1 MSDNQKIQ
9 KYLESFDA
17 LSHSTED
24 YLYVWDI
31 KNGLNWFFGRISD
44 EFNLKGTG
52 LTPNTDQ
59 ELMALIYKDDRIDVA
74 NDLKLVKSGEKKG
87 HDLTYRWTN
96 KEGKGV
102 WVNCRGNVIEDDN
115 GQPLMLLGRVSRSVL
130 ENKINKLTGLFNKN
144 KMLEDIAQRKKMGK
158 SGVLLFLAL
167 DRIAKAYSEHGKEYV
182 EKIIERCG
190 RAIEEYGNAKRHIYH
205 IEEDIFAICVEGG
218 TEGSVKKLY
227 DSICEKVH
235 GYVTITGLAIR
246 CNKMFADEKS
256 MYSMWTKEVGEAKKH
271 ARSKLTFSTV
281 NNVDEDVNRKDL
293 AIELEESVENN
304 FEGFSIRYQPQVENG
319 TFRVVGVEALMRFQ
333 SKSGKQYFPDQF
345 LPLMEEYGL
354 MDKASVWIFREAIYQ
369 VKKWRK
375 HLPGLKASVNFSFVQ
390 LDECLDDI
398 IKIVKE
404 SRLPPRSVG
413 VEIVET
419 VRADEVE
426 NVPVLTRTC
435 KEAGIEISVDD
446 FGTGYSNL
454 ALLKEIRADE
464 IKIDRKFITGI
475 KKDSYS
481 YLLVNNLVNFARN
494 NGIKVCCEG
503 VETEE
508 DVLTLSSISPDSYQ
522 GYVFDKPCTAEE
534 FEERYINKDTAE
546 YKKRKHF
553 AHDMRKKDKEQ
564 ISKFDP
570 ARILSKIGVGLCVLD
585 CDFATQTFDMHPD
598 KMAEQ
603 ILGMPENLTPIECNK
618 FWFNRIKEGYVGLVK
633 ENLDKLGT
641 ATDVIQIIFPWI
653 HPTLGEILLSFSG
666 VRAYGEN
673 EKLTVKAMFRMV
685 SVAERV
691 GSDDKKVGLRAPARY
706 YVQSKYIDVMIN
718 NAVAYMEIDLTQNRV
733 EGRLIDLRGTES
745 IDEIDFSSI
754 SNESGDLYYT
764 EYESWWANMYI
775 VKNKEGF
782 LSICN
787 SDYLIEQYNN
797 GAKKLELKYSATDRY
812 GDCHD
817 YHKIIYLSKDEWLD
831 DITALCVIYDITKE
845 NKEEMYRRNKESV
858 VRSMC
863 DEFKTIAHANL
874 DNDTVEFYREDE
886 TIGDWQ
892 EGSKSFSQTV
902 GIYADKFVCDKNRAE
917 FKYLLSAEVLKKKL
931 EKHGVIRFEYEYKG
945 PDGTTTY
952 YEEKIK
958 KDTNNDTGYYVIIG
972 TKDIGQEVKM
982 RNDLKYALEMAYT
995 DHLTGLHN
1003 QQGLMNKCS
1012 EILKDKSIPSSLV
1025 FMDIDNFK
1033 MVNDKYGHSMGDK
1046 ILYEVGRVLKEETRG
1061 KDVVGRYGGDEFVIL
1076 LHDIKEEKY
1085 AISVLERIAY
1095 RIEEVCE
1102 NFDLNVKIS
1111 ASIGVAFTEQ
1121 TGYDYRYL
1129 KEIADDRLY
1138 IAKKSGKNK
1147 IVTKS

>member
-1 MSDNQKIQ
+1 MSNNPVIQ

-44 EFNLKGTG
+44 EFSVKGTG

-59 ELMALIYKDDRIDVA
+59 ELMGLIYKDDRLNVA
-74 NDLKLVKSGEKKG
+74 KDLKLIKSGEKKE

-102 WVNCRGNVIEDDN
+102 WINCRGNVIEDDN
-115 GQPLMLLGRVSRSVL
+115 GQPLMLVGRVSRSVL

-158 SGVLLFLAL
+158 KGILLFLAL

-182 EKIIERCG
+182 EKLIERCG
-190 RAIEEYGNAKRHIYH
+190 KDIEEYATAKRHVYH
-205 IEEDIFAICVEGG
+205 IEEDIFAVYIEGG
-218 TEGSVKKLY
+218 TENNVRNLY

-235 GYVTITGLAIR
+235 GYVTITALAIR
-246 CNKMFADEKS
+246 CNKTFVDEKN
-256 MYSMWTKEVGEAKKH
+256 MYSMWTKEVCEAKKH
-271 ARSKLTFSTV
+271 SRSKLAFSTV
-281 NNVDEDVNRKDL
+281 NNMEEDLNRKDL
-293 AIELEESVENN
+293 AIELEESVSNN
-304 FEGFSIRYQPQVENG
+304 FEGFSVRFQPQVENS

-354 MDKASVWIFREAIYQ
+354 MNKASIWIFREAIYQ
-369 VKKWRK
+369 AKKWRK
-375 HLPGLKASVNFSFVQ
+375 HLPGLKVSVNFSFVQ
-390 LDECLDDI
+390 LDECIDDI

-404 SRLPPRSVG
+404 EKLPPRSVG
-413 VEIVET
+413 IEIVET

-426 NVPVLTRTC
+426 NVSVLTRTC

-464 IKIDRKFITGI
+464 IKIERRFITGI

-481 YLLVNNLVNFARN
+481 YLLVNNLVNFARTN
-494 NGIKVCCEG
+494 DIRVCCEG

-508 DVLTLSSISPDSYQ
+508 DVLTLSSISPDLYQ
-522 GYVFDKPCTAEE
+522 GYVFDKPCTIEE
-534 FEERYINKDTAE
+534 FENRYINKESVE
-546 YKKRKHF
+546 YKKRKRF
-553 AHDMRKKDKEQ
+553 AHLLRKKDKEQ

-598 KMAEQ
+598 KMIEQ

-633 ENLDKLGT
+633 EKLDKLKT

-653 HPTLGEILLSFSG
+653 HPTLGEILLNFSG
-666 VRAYGEN
+666 VRAYGEKD
-673 EKLTVKAMFRMV
+673 KLTVKAMIRMV
-685 SVAERV
+685 SFAERMGKNDNV
-691 GSDDKKVGLRAPARY
+691 AGLRAPARY
-706 YVQSKYIDVMIN
+706 YVQNKYIDVMIN

-733 EGRLIDLRGTES
+733 EGRLIDLRETEP
-745 IDEIDFSSI
+745 IEEMDFSEVSTK
-754 SNESGDLYYT
+754 SGDLYYT
-764 EYESWWANMYI
+764 EFESMWANSHI
-775 VKNKEGF
+775 VKNKEQF
-782 LSICN
+782 LTICN
-787 SDYLIEQYNN
+787 SNYLIEQYEK
-797 GAKKLELKYSATDRY
+797 GTRKLELEYGATDRHGVY
-812 GDCHD
+812 YD

-831 DITALCVIYDITKE
+831 DITALCVIYDVSKE
-845 NKEEMYRRNKESV
+845 KEKQMHRRNKDSV

-863 DEFKTIAHANL
+863 DEFKTIAYANL
-874 DNDTVEFYREDE
+874 DNDTVEFYREDQ
-886 TIGDWQ
+886 TLGDWNK
-892 EGSKSFSQTV
+892 GSKSFTQTV
-902 GIYADKFVCDKNRAE
+902 GVYADRFVSDKYKSK
-917 FKYLLSAEVLKKKL
+917 FKYLLSAEVLKRKL
-931 EKHGVIRFEYEYKG
+931 EKNNVIKFEYEYKS
-945 PDGTTTY
+945 PDGKVTY

-958 KDTNNDTGYYVIIG
+958 KDDSNDTGFYVIIG
-972 TKDIGQEVKM
+972 TKDVGQEVKM
-982 RNDLKYALEMAYT
+982 RNELKHALDMAYT
-995 DHLTGLHN
+995 DSLTGLYN
-1003 QQGLMNKCS
+1003 QQGLANKCS
-1012 EILKDKSIPSSLV
+1012 EILKDRNVQNSLV
-1025 FMDIDNFK
+1025 FMDLDNFK
-1033 MVNDKYGHSMGDK
+1033 MVNDMYGHAMGDT

-1076 LHDIKEEKY
+1076 LYDVKDEIDTCR
-1085 AISVLERIAY
+1085 VLERIAR
-1095 RIEEVCE
+1095 RIEEVCQTLYLKV
-1102 NFDLNVKIS
+1102 NIS
-1111 ASIGVAFTEQ
+1111 ASIGVAFTAQ
-1121 TGYDYRYL
+1121 TGYDYRFL

-1138 IAKKSGKNK
+1138 IAKKKGKNK
-1147 IVTKS
+1147 IVMTS